1 MSKLDP
7 SDLAALGLDELHELV
22 AALLERVAALET
34 ENAALRDENAR
45 LKGLKGRPK
54 IKPSGMEAKAGA
66 STTTTG
72 KRRGKGMRRADGSS
86 KNSRRVLAVSE
97 EQRLEVEVPPGSR
110 FKGFED
116 FVVQDLRLEGR
127 VIRYRRERWLTPD
140 GRTVTAPLPARLCG
154 HFGPE
159 LVRFVILQ
167 HVQGQVTTERLTA
180 MLNEIGIVISKRQ
193 VIRLLNGDPGGLN
206 GEAAQL
212 FRAGLETAN
221 WITVD
226 DTGARHGACNGV
238 TTQIGD
244 GRFTHFAT
252 TFSKSRRNFLELLR
266 AGHHDYVI
274 NGAAVSY
281 MRAHSLTGSVIAQ
294 LEAHDDKA
302 FANRKAFLAHLSALA
317 IDRLDVTPDPVKIAT
332 EGGLWGS
339 IHHHG
344 LLNDTVIVSDG
355 AGQFRIGQHALCWV
369 HAERLIH
376 KLIGFNDP
384 QRRAIDLVRQ
394 LVWWFYADLKAYK
407 REPRKPRAA
416 QLRARFERIFKRKTG
431 FVTLDRLLA
440 RLHARKQELLLVLD
454 RPEIPLHTN
463 GSENDIR
470 CHVTKRKVSGGTW
483 SEAGRQARD
492 TLLAC
497 MKTCQKLDVSF
508 FQFLGNRLGVPNATT
523 IPPLAQLVTA
533 AKA

>member
-1 MSKLDP
+1 
-7 SDLAALGLDELHELV
+7 
-22 AALLERVAALET
+22 
-34 ENAALRDENAR
+34 
-45 LKGLKGRPK
+45 
-54 IKPSGMEAKAGA
+54 
-66 STTTTG
+66 
-72 KRRGKGMRRADGSS
+72 
-86 KNSRRVLAVSE
+86 
-97 EQRLEVEVPPGSR
+97 
-110 FKGFED
+110 
-116 FVVQDLRLEGR
+116 
-127 VIRYRRERWLTPD
+127 
-140 GRTVTAPLPARLCG
+140 
-154 HFGPE
+154 
-159 LVRFVILQ
+159 
-167 HVQGQVTTERLTA
+167 
-180 MLNEIGIVISKRQ
+180 
-193 VIRLLNGDPGGLN
+193 
-206 GEAAQL
+206 
-212 FRAGLETAN
+212 
-221 WITVD
+221 
-226 DTGARHGACNGV
+226 
-238 TTQIGD
+238 
-244 GRFTHFAT
+244 
-252 TFSKSRRNFLELLR
+252 
-266 AGHHDYVI
+266 
-274 NGAAVSY
+274 
-281 MRAHSLTGSVIAQ
+281 
-294 LEAHDDKA
+294 
-302 FANRKAFLAHLSALA
+302 LAHLSALA

>member
-66 STTTTG
+66 STTTTS

-226 DTGARHGACNGV
+226 DTGARHGACSGV

-266 AGHHDYVI
+266 AGGVEPE
-274 NGAAVSY
+274 
-281 MRAHSLTGSVIAQ
+281 LAQ
-294 LEAHDDKA
+294 LEEAGW
-302 FANRKAFLAHLSALA
+302 LAALLSGEEPAPEAWRGDARRSEGNLA
-317 IDRLDVTPDPVKIAT
+317 VA
-332 EGGLWGS
+332 
-339 IHHHG
+339 
-344 LLNDTVIVSDG
+344 
-355 AGQFRIGQHALCWV
+355 
-369 HAERLIH
+369 
-376 KLIGFNDP
+376 
-384 QRRAIDLVRQ
+384 
-394 LVWWFYADLKAYK
+394 ADHV
-407 REPRKPRAA
+407 PGPG
-416 QLRARFERIFKRKTG
+416 QLRQWADYLEGLFDRMGEF
-431 FVTLDRLLA
+431 LD
-440 RLHARKQELLLVLD
+440 EY
-454 RPEIPLHTN
+454 
-463 GSENDIR
+463 
-470 CHVTKRKVSGGTW
+470 
-483 SEAGRQARD
+483 
-492 TLLAC
+492 
-497 MKTCQKLDVSF
+497 
-508 FQFLGNRLGVPNATT
+508 
-523 IPPLAQLVTA
+523 
-533 AKA
+533 